1 MTVTLRPAAE
11 RGHFDHGWLD
21 TFHSFS
27 FAEYMDPRHMG
38 FRSLRVIN
46 EDRIAGGGGFPTHG
60 HRDMEII
67 TYMVSGALAHRDST
81 GAAEQVR
88 RGEIQRMTAGSG
100 IRHSEFNASD
110 DEAAHLLQIWIVP
123 QRPGLDPGYEQR
135 AFPPEERRNLLK
147 RLAGPADGGD
157 GALLIHADAEVY
169 GTLLDQGQSVEHP
182 LGPGRAAWVQLVRG
196 SATINGEAG
205 SAGDG
210 VAIENE
216 AAVRIQA
223 RGETE
228 LLLFDLG

>member
-1 MTVTLRPAAE
+1 MTVTVRPSAE

-38 FRSLRVIN
+38 FRGLRVIN

-67 TYMVSGALAHRDST
+67 TYMVSGSLAHRDST
-81 GAAEQVR
+81 GAAEEVR

-100 IRHSEFNASD
+100 IRHSEFNASR
-110 DEAAHLLQIWIVP
+110 DEAAHLLQIWIIP
-123 QRPGLDPGYEQR
+123 QSPNLEPGYEQR
-135 AFPPEERRNLLK
+135 AFPPEQRRNALK
-147 RLAGPADGGD
+147 RLAGHSNGD

-169 GTLLDQGQSVEHP
+169 GAFLDAGASVEHS
-182 LGPGRAAWVQLVRG
+182 LRPGRGAWLQVVSGAATV
-196 SATINGEAG
+196 NGVAVA
-205 SAGDG
+205 AGDG
-210 VAIENE
+210 AAIEKE
-216 AAVRIQA
+216 PAAIIRA
-223 RGETE
+223 KTETE